1 MIRRA
6 YVVRHASRA
15 RRSVRVSAILLA
27 SLGTVALWCQTSSV
41 CSAASPIQASASQSF
56 PDAATIQLQ
65 AVTIRGTRSGRE
77 LARQV
82 NHFVTT
88 EVFQLS
94 GESLIR
100 WNTPIC
106 PLVQGLP
113 TSFGE
118 YIQSRITQVALAA
131 RAPVAG
137 AHCKANLY
145 VFASSQ
151 PAALLTKLLKKNPE
165 MYGAPNGM
173 GGPQS
178 FIHSRRPVR
187 VWYNAESHCQQAA
200 GDTAG
205 IVSMGINSGGAQPA
219 ARPLDQSAGMCSNVD
234 TRLNYAGVNDVS
246 SAFIVVDMS
255 QMRQITTRQLADYVA
270 MVGLAQFRM
279 NTDAGKM
286 PTIMRLFQDPTH
298 PPQGLSLWDRAL
310 LYSLYNTNQSSV
322 TQVSQIE
329 DTVLTRVARQADTAD
344 QAATP
349 AWVNEVL
356 PQRDAKIT
364 YWYLVGA
371 EQGNAAAEYNL
382 GVIES
387 QGQGV
392 PQDYAKAAQWFLK
405 AAQQGNVRAQYN
417 LGAMYDLGEGVPQ
430 DYAQAALWFR
440 KAAEQ
445 GNANAQSNLGA
456 AYANGQGVPQ
466 DYGQAAQWYQKAA
479 AQGFI
484 DAQINLAS
492 MYVDGNGVPR
502 DYAKAAHW
510 YSTAAQQGNAAAQ
523 YDLGVTY
530 LDQGGRQNYASAA
543 QWFRRAA
550 EQGDVNAE
558 RNLGLAYAKGQ
569 GVPRDYAQAA
579 QWFRKAA
586 EQGDADAQYYLGNM
600 FDSGLG
606 VQRDTVTAY
615 KWWTV
620 AKDDSNW
627 TEDAHDR
634 AISKLQMS
642 ASELTADQIARAD
655 REASDWLAA
664 HQTARLN

>member
-6 YVVRHASRA
+6 FVPRGPGRT
-15 RRSVRVSAILLA
+15 RRSVRDPPALLA
-27 SLGTVALWCQTSSV
+27 VIGAVALSCQTGNVWSDGLPV
-41 CSAASPIQASASQSF
+41 QSATSQSS
-56 PDAATIQLQ
+56 PNAATTQLQ
-65 AVTIRGTRSGRE
+65 AVTIRGTRYGRE

-82 NHFVTT
+82 DHFVTS

-113 TSFGE
+113 TAFNE
-118 YIQSRITQVALAA
+118 YVQARITQIALAA
-131 RAPVAG
+131 RAPVAEK
-137 AHCKANLY
+137 HCRENLY
-145 VFASSQ
+145 VFASSD
-151 PAALLTKLLKKNPE
+151 PVSLLNKLWKKNPG
-165 MYGAPNGM
+165 MYGAPNGL
-173 GGPQS
+173 GGPES

-187 VWYNAESHCQQAA
+187 VWYNTESECQQAS
-200 GDTAG
+200 GDSAG
-205 IVSMGINSGGAQPA
+205 IVSMGMNSGMSQA
-219 ARPLDQSAGMCSNVD
+219 AGRPLDMSAGMCSNVD
-234 TRLNYAGVNDVS
+234 TRLNYAGVNTVS

-255 QMRQITTRQLADYVA
+255 QMREITTRQLADYVA

-279 NTDAGKM
+279 NTDPGKM
-286 PTIMRLFQDPTH
+286 PTILRLFQDPMH
-298 PPQGLSLWDRAL
+298 PPQGLSPWDRAL
-310 LYSLYNTNQSSV
+310 LYSLYNTNQSSIG
-322 TQVSQIE
+322 QVSEIE
-329 DTVLTRVARQADTAD
+329 DTVLTRVARRADAAD
-344 QAATP
+344 QSAIP

-364 YWYLVGA
+364 YWVLVGA

-382 GVIES
+382 GVMEA

-417 LGAMYDLGEGVPQ
+417 LGAMYDLGQGVPQ

-456 AYANGQGVPQ
+456 AYANGQGVTQ
-466 DYGQAAQWYQKAA
+466 DYAQAAQWYQKAA
-479 AQGFI
+479 EQGYI
-484 DAQINLAS
+484 DAQVNLAS
-492 MYVDGNGVPR
+492 MYVDGDGVPR

-530 LDQGGRQNYASAA
+530 LDQGGPQNYADAA
-543 QWFRRAA
+543 QWFRKAA
-550 EQGDVNAE
+550 EQGDVNAQ
-558 RNLGLAYAKGQ
+558 RCLGLAYAKGQ
-569 GVPRDYAQAA
+569 GVPRDFAQAA
-579 QWFRKAA
+579 RWFRKAA

-600 FDSGLG
+600 FNSGLG
-606 VQRDTVTAY
+606 VQRDSVAAY
-615 KWWTV
+615 KWWMV
-620 AKDDSNW
+620 AEADSNS

-634 AISKLQMS
+634 AVNQMRVS
-642 ASELTADQIARAD
+642 ASQLTADQIARAH
-655 REASDWLAA
+655 REASEWLAA
-664 HQTARLN
+664 HQSARPE